1 MSSLKGKLLIAAPS
15 LRDPNFARS
24 VVLVAEHDE
33 KGALGLILNRPGK
46 LAVTDLWAAISSET
60 STHYTSAAQAFIGG
74 PVQENAVLLLHGQA
88 DLAPLAEPVVP
99 GVYLA
104 SDVEVLGVLLERE
117 RQPAEEAGEPGVKFR
132 VYCGYSGW
140 GAGQLEGEM
149 RAGGWVAYAAE
160 ADHVF
165 HAAPEQLWSLVM
177 KALGGVHEFFALMPP
192 DPEMN

>member
-1 MSSLKGKLLIAAPS
+1 MNSLKGKLLIAAPG
-15 LRDPNFARS
+15 LRDPNFVRS

-33 KGALGLILNRPGK
+33 KGALGIVLNRPGK
-46 LAVTDLWAAISSET
+46 IAVTDLWAAISSET
-60 STHYTSAAQAFIGG
+60 STSATHAFMGG
-74 PVQENAVLLLHGQA
+74 PVQENAVLLLHGHA
-88 DLAPLAEPVVP
+88 DLAPLVEPVVP

-117 RQPAEEAGEPGVKFR
+117 AKAAEGGGAPEVKFR

-149 RAGGWVAYAAE
+149 SAGGWVIYPAE

-165 HAAPEQLWSLVM
+165 NAAPEQLWSLVM